1 MQVCAVTEESAAI
14 ERRGLKTDEKGRQL
28 LCSFLRKG
36 DVVAM
41 EVCGYANTLARI
53 LTKQVGCEVHLL
65 NPGGLAMVWKSRKK
79 TDKEDALKIAKYLR
93 DTPAEEWVEV
103 PLLSEEEEGFRADI
117 TMKEFLKKERGM
129 AINRLHALY
138 GNEGITDVTK
148 ADLKDDEGRK
158 ARHGELSGRSQGYA
172 QMLEEQL
179 KLVEEQLEVME
190 EVVAEKTRKHELTP
204 YVMSIPGVGIGI
216 AAVLLAYL
224 GDGKRFSKAGEVANY
239 AGFAPRVDCSGDTN
253 HYGSIA
259 KYSYCHPIRGMV
271 LEGVWSI
278 SRCSYGGPLREKF
291 QSLAGRMNKRK
302 SAVAVARKLVTLAW
316 LLMRRRE
323 YYNGID
329 PDTLKKKLKF
339 YKVRGRDGGLLPD
352 LTVRAPMVREN
363 QKKSIFS

>member
-1 MQVCAVTEESAAI
+1 M
-14 ERRGLKTDEKGRQL
+14 KTDEKGRQM
-28 LCSFLRKG
+28 LCSFLGKD
-36 DVVAM
+36 DVVGM

-53 LTKQVGCEVHLL
+53 LEKQVGCEVHLL

-79 TDKEDALKIAKYLR
+79 TDKEDALKIAKYMR
-93 DTPAEEWVEV
+93 DTPAEEMVEV

-138 GNEGITDVTK
+138 GNEGIIDVTR

-158 ARHGELSGRSQGYA
+158 ARHGELSERSQGYA
-172 QMLEEQL
+172 QILEDQLILLEKQL
-179 KLVEEQLEVME
+179 KGME
-190 EVVAEKTRKHELTP
+190 EKVAEKTRKHELTP

-216 AAVLLAYL
+216 AAVLVAYL

-239 AGFAPRVDCSGDTN
+239 AGFAPRVDCSGDTS

-259 KYSYCHPIRGMV
+259 QYSFCHPIRAVV

-278 SRCSYGGPLREKF
+278 TRCSYGGPLAAKF
-291 QSLAGRMNKRK
+291 QSLSDRMNKRK

-316 LLMRRRE
+316 LLMKRRE

-329 PDTLKKKLKF
+329 PDTLKKKLKY
-339 YKVRGRDGGLLPD
+339 YKVRGEEWGS
-352 LTVRAPMVREN
+352 AA
-363 QKKSIFS
+363 

>member
-1 MQVCAVTEESAAI
+1 MQVCAVNEENSGVK
-14 ERRGLKTDEKGRQL
+14 RRGLKTDEKGRQM
-28 LCSFLRKG
+28 LCSFLRKE

-93 DTPAEEWVEV
+93 DTPEAEWVAV

-117 TMKEFLKKERGM
+117 TMKEFLKKERNM

-138 GNEGITDVTK
+138 GNEGIIDVTRG
-148 ADLKDDEGRK
+148 DLKDDEGRK
-158 ARHGELSGRSQGYA
+158 ARHGELSQRSGVYA
-172 QMLEEQL
+172 QILEEQL
-179 KLVEEQLEVME
+179 VLLEKQLAAME
-190 EVVAEKTRKHELTP
+190 ETVAEKTRKNELTP
-204 YVMSIPGVGIGI
+204 YVMSIPGIGIGI
-216 AAVLLAYL
+216 AAVLVAYL

-259 KYSYCHPIRGMV
+259 KYSYCSPIRGVV

-278 SRCSYGGPLREKF
+278 RRCNEGGS
-291 QSLAGRMNKRK
+291 QKR
-302 SAVAVARKLVTLAW
+302 
-316 LLMRRRE
+316 
-323 YYNGID
+323 
-329 PDTLKKKLKF
+329 
-339 YKVRGRDGGLLPD
+339 
-352 LTVRAPMVREN
+352 
-363 QKKSIFS
+363 